1 MDNEFYLL
9 FTIIY
14 YYLLLS
20 LKLMLT
26 WLFGDKDLI
35 TGDKYETKFN
45 DDYYDLISGYFNHSP
60 GSSG

>member
-45 DDYYDLISGYFNHSP
+45 DDYYDLISGYFNDSP
-60 GSSG
+60 G